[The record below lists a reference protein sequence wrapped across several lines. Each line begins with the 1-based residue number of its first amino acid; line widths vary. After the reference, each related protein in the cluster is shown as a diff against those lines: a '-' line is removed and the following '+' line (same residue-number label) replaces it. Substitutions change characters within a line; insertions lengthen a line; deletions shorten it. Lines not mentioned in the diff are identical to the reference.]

1 MRRLI
6 RQTIKLSL
14 VFVLLICTILKNTL
28 LKVELLKSNKHSAF
42 FQIMCLSRLL
52 KNVVEAVDVRV
63 LESLLDILV
72 DLIVEIAI
80 VVEQFFDFFIYLVK
94 VLCS

>member
-1 MRRLI
+1 MNGL
-6 RQTIKLSL
+6 
-14 VFVLLICTILKNTL
+14 FVCTILKNALFKVKL
-28 LKVELLKSNKHSAF
+28 LQSDKHSAL
-42 FQIMCLSRLL
+42 FQIVCLSRLL

-63 LESLLDILV
+63 LEVLLDILV

-80 VVEQFFDFFIYLVK
+80 VVKQLFNFLIDLVK

>member
-1 MRRLI
+1 
-6 RQTIKLSL
+6 
-14 VFVLLICTILKNTL
+14 
-28 LKVELLKSNKHSAF
+28 
-42 FQIMCLSRLL
+42 MCLSRLL

-63 LESLLDILV
+63 LEVLLDILV

-80 VVEQFFDFFIYLVK
+80 VVQQLFNFLIDLVK